1 MDKMAEIIIVHALSE
16 DADRLYQI
24 ECACFSIPWSR
35 ESLSSFIA
43 DTAHSLCLTA
53 HEAGAESTDASK
65 PENRIERSD
74 FSRKGS
80 IIGYIGIM
88 SVLDE
93 GEITNVAV
101 LPENRGKGVGFALLC
116 AAKDHCRQMGVH
128 TLHLEVRTGNCNA
141 VALYRKCGF
150 IQTGMRREYYADNGE
165 DALLYSWNDVS

>member
-1 MDKMAEIIIVHALSE
+1 MAEISIVQALPE
-16 DADRLYQI
+16 DIERLYQI
-24 ECACFSIPWSR
+24 ECSCFATPWSR

-53 HEAGAESTDASK
+53 HEDIAVSTDASES
-65 PENRIERSD
+65 ENTISISN
-74 FSRKGS
+74 FSRTES
-80 IIGYIGIM
+80 IIGYIGLL

-93 GEITNVAV
+93 GDITNIAV

-116 AAKDHCRQMGVH
+116 AAKDHCRRTGVH

-150 IQTGMRREYYADNGE
+150 VQTGMRRGYYSDNGE
-165 DALLYSWNDVS
+165 DALLFSWNDV